1 MPSIYDDPDVARTYS
16 TNGPDA
22 VLLISQLGAEDVEL
36 ARTFFDGQAAC
47 YNSKFALADCLA
59 SLRYGVEAVDGFSAA
74 TPVGWKKNIVF
85 EMTKPLDQLFYEHER
100 RSEAQAFAE
109 WMEQTIFQNGWHVDA
124 ADELTAL
131 GVRRQEC
138 TNIWMQVGMR
148 RDSNGKYLGPSLEH
162 ARRFTAEARVVAW
175 QARFSAHSLP
185 HIDDALVAELVAVGE
200 SDYFDA
206 RDNPLAERHSLE
218 SKLKRAPADVVEDY
232 VAKLADRV
240 IAEDGWALFAAS
252 DIVM

>member
-22 VLLISQLGAEDVEL
+22 VLLISQLGAEDAEL

-124 ADELTAL
+124 SDELTAL

-148 RDSNGKYLGPSLEH
+148 RDSNGNTWALRSS
-162 ARRFTAEARVVAW
+162 TRVGL
-175 QARFSAHSLP
+175 QR
-185 HIDDALVAELVAVGE
+185 
-200 SDYFDA
+200 
-206 RDNPLAERHSLE
+206 
-218 SKLKRAPADVVEDY
+218 
-232 VAKLADRV
+232 KLALSPGRPDSRHTPYLTSMTPLLPNWWQS
-240 IAEDGWALFAAS
+240 ESLTTSTPGTTRSPKGTHSKAS
-252 DIVM
+252 SSVRPPMLSRTTLPSSPTE